1 MIKVENFTKKYGDF
15 VAVENISFNVKE
27 NEIVGFV
34 GKNGAGKTTTIRSM
48 LNMLFPTEGTINING
63 LDSIKDTKK
72 IKEITSY
79 MPSDIIFYE
88 NVKVSDIFK
97 LCIKFSNKSYARVL
111 ELAKY
116 FELDLNKKIYQ
127 LSTGNKKKVLIIQ
140 SLLKDNRVIILDEP
154 TNGLD
159 PVMQK
164 KFFDLILK
172 EKKKGVTIFLSS
184 HNLSEIEKYCDRV
197 LIISDGKIVETV
209 DLNKRER
216 KVKYI
221 VTYENKDNETIRYEY
236 DGNINHLIN
245 KLSKI
250 SLNNLEIRKK
260 TIEEEFISYYESGD
274 NNE

>member
-1 MIKVENFTKKYGDF
+1 MINVESFTKKYGDF
-15 VAVENISFNVKE
+15 IAVNNINFNVKE

-34 GKNGAGKTTTIRSM
+34 GKNGAGKTTTIRCM
-48 LNMLFPTEGTINING
+48 LNMLFPTQGIITIND

-79 MPSDIIFYE
+79 MPSDITFYE

-97 LCIKFSNKSYARVL
+97 LCLKFSNKSYDKVL

-140 SLLKDNRVIILDEP
+140 SLLKDNRVLILDEP
-154 TNGLD
+154 TSGLD

-209 DLNKRER
+209 DLSKRER
-216 KVKYI
+216 KIKYI
-221 VTYENKDNETIRYEY
+221 VTYENNENEVIKYEY
-236 DGNINHLIN
+236 DGNVNILIN

-250 SLNNLEIRKK
+250 KISNLEIRKK